1 MDYSKRPHSGEFM
14 QVSGLRFTI
23 NLSKTPAV
31 VVNNIVLETGNRVSD
46 VEILRKGIWEPLD
59 DDKIYTAAMSD
70 FIAQSLSP
78 VCASKSGKVILDV
91 IKEYAA
97 TFPERKLELREKNER
112 ITIIETAE
120 SK

>member
-1 MDYSKRPHSGEFM
+1 M
-14 QVSGLRFTI
+14 
-23 NLSKTPAV
+23 
-31 VVNNIVLETGNRVSD
+31 NNIVLETGNRVSD